1 MLTAEEAKR
10 IGIRACIDKI
20 GYEFCKKH
28 ADLGVCSC
36 GENDGIMECY
46 VGVDDRPEP
55 EEKETGYLLIDD
67 EEFAPYY
74 ASCNV
79 NMEDG
84 SVEFTECCL
93 PEAV

>member
-1 MLTAEEAKR
+1 MLTVEVARE
-10 IGIRACIDKI
+10 IGIRACVDKI
-20 GYEFCKKH
+20 GPEFCKKYSDTVVC
-28 ADLGVCSC
+28 AYGEREGV
-36 GENDGIMECY
+36 MECY

-67 EEFAPYY
+67 TDFSPYY